1 MIYSFSLSQVAV
13 WLGFGSFL
21 IHAWSFFD
29 YDRARAWWRAFP
41 RSEPMGGFLLALATA
56 WAAWLAGTMNLMEY
70 TRFRPLF
77 ILAAVAL
84 GVTSWLYVR
93 EFIAVRALGVLLLL
107 GANILLDACFLRE
120 DHLRLLVVAYAYV
133 MIVKG
138 MFMVG
143 APYLMRDGID
153 WAMANPFRG
162 KLLVLL
168 GLLFALVLL
177 GLGVFVY

>member
-1 MIYSFSLSQVAV
+1 MIYSFTLSQVAV

-21 IHAWSFFD
+21 VHAWGCLN
-29 YDRARAWWRAFP
+29 YEKAVAWWRRFP
-41 RSEPMGGFLLALATA
+41 RSEPVGGLLLALATA

-77 ILAAVAL
+77 VLAAVGL

-120 DHLRLLVVAYAYV
+120 DKLRLVVVAYAYV
-133 MIVKG
+133 LVGKG

-143 APYLMRDGID
+143 APYLLRDAID
-153 WAMANPFRG
+153 WSFANPFRG
-162 KLLVLL
+162 KVLLWL
-168 GLLFALVLL
+168 GLLFSLGLL
-177 GLGVFVY
+177 GLGIFVY

>member
-13 WLGFGSFL
+13 WLGFVSFL
-21 IHAWSFFD
+21 LHAWCFFN
-29 YDRARAWWRAFP
+29 YQQAVAWWRAFP
-41 RSEPMGGFLLALATA
+41 RSEPAGGVLLALATA
-56 WAAWLAGTMNLMEY
+56 WAAWLAGTINLMEY

-84 GVTSWLYVR
+84 GVASWLYVR
-93 EFIAVRALGVLLLL
+93 EFIAVRSLGVLLLL
-107 GANILLDACFLRE
+107 GANLLLDACFLRE
-120 DHLRLLVVAYAYV
+120 DKLRLIVVAYAYLLV
-133 MIVKG
+133 GKG

-143 APYLMRDGID
+143 APYLLRDAMD
-153 WAMANPFRG
+153 WAFANPFRG
-162 KLLVLL
+162 KLLIFL

>member
-1 MIYSFSLSQVAV
+1 MIYSFGLSQVAV

-21 IHAWSFFD
+21 LHAGCLCN
-29 YDRARAWWRAFP
+29 YGKAVAWWRAFP
-41 RSEPMGGFLLALATA
+41 RSEPWGGVLLALATA

-107 GANILLDACFLRE
+107 GANILLDAAFLRE
-120 DHLRLLVVAYAYV
+120 EKLRLVIVAYAYLLAG
-133 MIVKG
+133 KG

-143 APYLMRDGID
+143 APYLLRDGID
-153 WAMANPFRG
+153 WAFANPFRG
-162 KLLVLL
+162 KLLLLL
-168 GLLFALVLL
+168 GLIFALVLL
-177 GLGVFVY
+177 GLGIFVY

>member
-1 MIYSFSLSQVAV
+1 VIYSFTLSQVTV

-21 IHAWSFFD
+21 IHAWCFFD
-29 YDRARAWWRAFP
+29 YERAAAWWRAFP
-41 RSEPMGGFLLALATA
+41 RSEAIGGVLLALATA

-77 ILAAVAL
+77 VLAAVAL

-120 DHLRLLVVAYAYV
+120 DKLRLMVVAYAYLL
-133 MIVKG
+133 IVKG
-138 MFMVG
+138 MVMVG
-143 APYLMRDGID
+143 APYLLRDAIG
-153 WAMANPFRG
+153 WAFAHPFRG
-162 KLLVLL
+162 KLLLFL
-168 GLLFALVLL
+168 GLGFALVLL

>member
-1 MIYSFSLSQVAV
+1 MIYSFPLSLVAV
-13 WLGFGSFL
+13 WLGFGLFL
-21 IHAWSFFD
+21 FHAWCFFD
-29 YDRARAWWRAFP
+29 YEKAVVGWRHFP
-41 RSEPMGGFLLALATA
+41 RSERAGGILLALATA

-77 ILAAVAL
+77 VLAAIAL

-120 DHLRLLVVAYAYV
+120 DKIRLIVVAYAYV
-133 MIVKG
+133 LIVKG

-143 APYLMRDGID
+143 APYLLRDGID
-153 WAMANPFRG
+153 WALANPFRG
-162 KLLVLL
+162 KLLLLL
-168 GLLFALVLL
+168 GLVFGLVLL
-177 GLGVFVY
+177 GLGLFVY